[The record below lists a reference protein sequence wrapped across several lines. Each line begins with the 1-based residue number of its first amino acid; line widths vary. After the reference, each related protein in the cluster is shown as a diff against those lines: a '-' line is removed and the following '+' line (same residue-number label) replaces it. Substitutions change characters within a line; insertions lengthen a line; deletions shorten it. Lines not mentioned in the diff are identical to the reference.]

1 MARIQY
7 RQERPVWCEVNKES
21 LFGANKQLHVTQHGR
36 ENSPATGQLNSVSAQ
51 LRGGKAVGH
60 TAVRRRLGQAA
71 PHAPAPPAPARAALS
86 RPVPHLSALF
96 PSALVWQDNFSVS
109 APAGEIQSSCCL
121 AISKPKE
128 ADLDTSP

>member
-21 LFGANKQLHVTQHGR
+21 LFSANKQLHVTQHGR

-96 PSALVWQDNFSVS
+96 PSALVCVS
-109 APAGEIQSSCCL
+109 APAGEIQCFSSSWGNSVFL
-121 AISKPKE
+121 LSR
-128 ADLDTSP
+128 DLQAQGS